1 MKKINFIATLAT
13 LSLVILFHTGCST
26 GGDTIFLP
34 DLSAQWT
41 NKADASNS
49 FFFLV
54 ANSNVNSSTFD
65 GNENIGGGGGQ
76 DNFTGSFK
84 NSNITFTYTS
94 TTLTVSKRG
103 KSYSGTINNN
113 STVMTLS
120 GSLGSLT
127 LQKQ

>member
-1 MKKINFIATLAT
+1 MKKRNFIATIAM
-13 LSLVILFHTGCST
+13 LSLVILFHINCSE
-26 GGDTIFLP
+26 GGDTVFLP
-34 DLSAQWT
+34 DLGAQWT
-41 NKADASNS
+41 NKADATNT

-54 ANSNVNSSTFD
+54 ANTNVNTSTFD
-65 GNENIGGGGGQ
+65 GNENINGGGQ

-84 NSNITFTYTS
+84 NSNISFTYTS

-103 KSYSGTINNN
+103 KSYSGTINDN